1 MTGAQPCREDPPPP
15 APMFPITPLRPFLT
29 GPQPHQS
36 PAAHL
41 HCPQG
46 GTRLRGGPPPP
57 KKKRCGGPVGEPG
70 QRGGGLPGGCR
81 ASAGAQ
87 QESPGFETGRWF
99 RKHWQVLGC
108 SVVGGSQKAVQSP
121 RPGLQSR
128 CKQCP
133 LVSRSALHSR
143 LFLEIFRIEF
153 PRSLPIVYIS
163 I

>member
-1 MTGAQPCREDPPPP
+1 MRRGPSTSCPHVPHHSLEAFPNWPPAPSESSGPSSLPPGWHTSQRWTPPPP
-15 APMFPITPLRPFLT
+15 
-29 GPQPHQS
+29 
-36 PAAHL
+36 
-41 HCPQG
+41 
-46 GTRLRGGPPPP
+46 
-57 KKKRCGGPVGEPG
+57 KKRCGGPVGEPG

-108 SVVGGSQKAVQSP
+108 SVVGGSQKAVQPP